1 MKTEADQKRRDLA
14 KIHIA
19 RKELAMDEDAYRLM
33 LESVAGV
40 TSSAK
45 LSARGRAKVLHRLR
59 QLGWKPK
66 TSARPRRRV
75 TAQEPQDKKIR
86 ALWLDLAQMG
96 VVRDRSEQA
105 LARYVKR
112 QTGVEALDW
121 LDGRQAEKVIEA
133 LKAWR
138 KRFIDAKGD
147 TDEPA

>member
-1 MKTEADQKRRDLA
+1 MMSDPDQKRRDIA
-14 KIHIA
+14 KIQIA
-19 RKELAMDEDAYRLM
+19 RKELAMDEDSYRQM
-33 LESVAGV
+33 LQSVAGV
-40 TSSAK
+40 TSSTK
-45 LSARGRAKVLHRLR
+45 LSARGRAKVLHRLL

-121 LDGRQAEKVIEA
+121 LNGRQAEKVIEA

-138 KRFIDAKGD
+138 KRFIDAQGD

>member
-1 MKTEADQKRRDLA
+1 MKTDADQKRRDLA

-19 RKELAMDEDAYRLM
+19 RKELGMAEDAYRLM

-45 LSARGRAKVLHRLR
+45 LSAHGRAKVLHRLR

-66 TSARPRRRV
+66 TSACPRRRV

-86 ALWLDLAQMG
+86 ALWLDLAEMG

-105 LARYVKR
+105 LGRYVRR

>member
-1 MKTEADQKRRDLA
+1 MKTDADQKRRDLA

-75 TAQEPQDKKIR
+75 TAQEPQDRKIR

-138 KRFIDAKGD
+138 KRFTDAQGD